1 MAGHSQFKNIM
12 HRKGRQDAQRAKIF
26 TKLIREI
33 TTVAR
38 LGAADPNA
46 NPRLRAAMIAA
57 REANMTRDTIDRAI
71 KRGSGSDADANYDE
85 IRYEGYGPA
94 GVALIVEALT
104 NNRNRTAGEVRS
116 IFSKHGGNLGESN
129 SVSFM
134 FDRVGE
140 FRFPLSV
147 GSADEVLEK
156 AIEVGADDVVSG
168 QGEEACT
175 RSTLPRR
182 TSTRCARR
190 SRSRWASPRSP
201 SCRGGSRPPRRSKAR
216 RSSPARPDRGLR
228 RQRRR
233 PERLRQFRGVGR
245 RSGEVRCLKPGT
257 TRLIGLDPGLRL
269 TGWGVIDVDG
279 NKLRHVA
286 HGVVRVTTTGTL
298 AARLCELFDGV
309 AAIVETQ
316 RPLEA
321 AIEETFVNVNPDR
334 R

>member
-33 TTVAR
+33 TTAAR

-46 NPRLRAAMIAA
+46 NPRLRAAVIAA

-85 IRYEGYGPA
+85 VRYEGYGPA

-147 GSADEVLEK
+147 GSADDVLEK
-156 AIEVGADDVVSG
+156 AIEAGADDVVSG
-168 QGEEACT
+168 QGEEGVHEIYAAQENFNSVREALEKSLGQPSVAKLSWRPKT
-175 RSTLPRR
+175 TSPVEGETVQTLLDLI
-182 TSTRCARR
+182 A
-190 SRSRWASPRSP
+190 ALEDNDDVQNVY
-201 SCRGGSRPPRRSKAR
+201 AN
-216 RSSPARPDRGLR
+216 
-228 RQRRR
+228 
-233 PERLRQFRGVGR
+233 F
-245 RSGEVRCLKPGT
+245 EVS
-257 TRLIGLDPGLRL
+257 D
-269 TGWGVIDVDG
+269 D
-279 NKLRHVA
+279 A
-286 HGVVRVTTTGTL
+286 L
-298 AARLCELFDGV
+298 AKF
-309 AAIVETQ
+309 AA
-316 RPLEA
+316 
-321 AIEETFVNVNPDR
+321 
-334 R
+334 

>member
-1 MAGHSQFKNIM
+1 M

-33 TTVAR
+33 TTAAR

-116 IFSKHGGNLGESN
+116 IFAKHGGNLGESN

-147 GSADEVLEK
+147 GSADDVLEK
-156 AIEVGADDVVSG
+156 AIEAGADDVVSG
-168 QGEEACT
+168 QGEEGVHEIYAAQENFNSVREALEKSLGQPSVAKLT
-175 RSTLPRR
+175 WRPKT
-182 TSTRCARR
+182 TS
-190 SRSRWASPRSP
+190 PV
-201 SCRGGSRPPRRSKAR
+201 
-216 RSSPARPDRGLR
+216 
-228 RQRRR
+228 
-233 PERLRQFRGVGR
+233 E
-245 RSGEVRCLKPGT
+245 GETVQALLD
-257 TRLIGLDPGLRL
+257 LIAALEDND
-269 TGWGVIDVDG
+269 DVQNVYANFEVSDD
-279 NKLRHVA
+279 A
-286 HGVVRVTTTGTL
+286 L
-298 AARLCELFDGV
+298 AKF
-309 AAIVETQ
+309 AA
-316 RPLEA
+316 
-321 AIEETFVNVNPDR
+321 
-334 R
+334 